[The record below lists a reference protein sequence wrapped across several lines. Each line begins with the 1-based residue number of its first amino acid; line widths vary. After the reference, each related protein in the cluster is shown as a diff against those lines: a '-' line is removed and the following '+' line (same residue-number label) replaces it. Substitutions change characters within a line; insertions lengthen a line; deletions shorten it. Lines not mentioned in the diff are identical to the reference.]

1 MRFTD
6 ISALAG
12 IAFAIMV
19 LALHL
24 PLISR
29 LKQISLFGVLL
40 FIAALVP
47 IDGLSVAEFVRG
59 MLGGLSF
66 STLLLLAAAYGRILS
81 AQLHRNEIRQNT
93 DDSTRIAVLSVISLA
108 ALALY
113 PFALGIGMYDPYRL
127 GYGDTGFLGGLL
139 LAALLAWALR
149 YPLITL
155 IISLAVLGW
164 SAGWYESNNLW
175 DYLLDPWVAIYAL
188 GVLIKK
194 SVLFVRAKI
203 T

>member
-6 ISALAG
+6 ISALTG

-19 LALHL
+19 LALYL
-24 PLISR
+24 PLINR

-40 FIAALVP
+40 FIAALIPV
-47 IDGLSVAEFVRG
+47 DGLSVAEFVRG
-59 MLGGLSF
+59 MLGDLSF
-66 STLLLLAAAYGRILS
+66 STLLLLAIAYGRILS
-81 AQLHRNEIRQNT
+81 ARLHRNEIRH
-93 DDSTRIAVLSVISLA
+93 DIDGSLPVLSVIALA
-108 ALALY
+108 ALTLY
-113 PFALGIGMYDPYRL
+113 PFALGIGMTDPYRL
-127 GYGDTGFLGGLL
+127 GYGDMGFLGGLL

-149 YPLITL
+149 YSLITL

-188 GVLIKK
+188 VALIKK
-194 SVLFVRAKI
+194 SVLRVRKKI
-203 T
+203 I

>member
-24 PLISR
+24 PLINR

-40 FIAALVP
+40 FIAALIP

-59 MLGGLSF
+59 MLGDLSF
-66 STLLLLAAAYGRILS
+66 STLLLLAIAYGRILS
-81 AQLHRNEIRQNT
+81 ARRHRNEIRQNT
-93 DDSTRIAVLSVISLA
+93 DDSTRIAVLSVISIA

-113 PFALGIGMYDPYRL
+113 PFALGIGMTDPYRL
-127 GYGDTGFLGGLL
+127 GYGDMGFLGGLL

-149 YPLITL
+149 YSLIAL

-194 SVLFVRAKI
+194 SVLFVRKKI
-203 T
+203 I

>member
-12 IAFAIMV
+12 MAFAIMV

-59 MLGGLSF
+59 MLGDLSF

-81 AQLHRNEIRQNT
+81 ARLHCNEIRQNT

-139 LAALLAWALR
+139 LAALLAWVLR
-149 YPLITL
+149 CPLITL

-175 DYLLDPWVAIYAL
+175 DYLLDPWVALYAL
-188 GVLIKK
+188 GALIKK

>member
-24 PLISR
+24 PLINR

-40 FIAALVP
+40 FIAALIP
-47 IDGLSVAEFVRG
+47 ADGLSVAEFVRG
-59 MLGGLSF
+59 MLGDLSF
-66 STLLLLAAAYGRILS
+66 STLLLLAIAYGRILS
-81 AQLHRNEIRQNT
+81 ARLHRNEIRH
-93 DDSTRIAVLSVISLA
+93 DIDGSLPVLSVIALA

-113 PFALGIGMYDPYRL
+113 PFALGIGMTDPYRL
-127 GYGDTGFLGGLL
+127 GYGDMGFLGGLL

-149 YPLITL
+149 YSLITL

-188 GVLIKK
+188 VALIKK
-194 SVLFVRAKI
+194 SVLRVRKKI
-203 T
+203 I